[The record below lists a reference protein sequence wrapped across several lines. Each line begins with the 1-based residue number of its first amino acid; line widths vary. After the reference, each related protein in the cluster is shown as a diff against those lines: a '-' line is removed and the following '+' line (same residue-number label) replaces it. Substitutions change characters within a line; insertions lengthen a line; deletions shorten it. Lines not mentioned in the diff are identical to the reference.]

1 MDCTQKRLTSQA
13 CYMKNTLT
21 RKQQLALR
29 RASRRSAVIGQEGLS
44 AWRMPEKV
52 VQSRGVSRNVP
63 RWEHRH
69 YRYDR
74 SLWDE
79 D

>member
-1 MDCTQKRLTSQA
+1 MKKAKAKVLTLEQE
-13 CYMKNTLT
+13 
-21 RKQQLALR
+21 LAFQ
-29 RASRRSAVIGQEGLS
+29 RAARRSAVIGQKGLS

-52 VQSRGVSRNVP
+52 VQSRKGKARSVP